1 MSQETY
7 ACENERVPGGR
18 GIIFRS
24 DHSHRFINQGHLPFT
39 WSVAT
44 VSPRFYYVNRCFSG
58 GGQKRIVTKL
68 SNILFV
74 QIHRIQIFVQ
84 IVLQCRFK
92 ISKRI

>member
-1 MSQETY
+1 MPVKTSGF
-7 ACENERVPGGR
+7 RGGR
-18 GIIFRS
+18 GIIF
-24 DHSHRFINQGHLPFT
+24 
-39 WSVAT
+39 
-44 VSPRFYYVNRCFSG
+44 FSG

-84 IVLQCRFK
+84 IVLQYRFK

>member
-1 MSQETY
+1 MPVKTSGF
-7 ACENERVPGGR
+7 RGGR

-84 IVLQCRFK
+84 IVLQYRFK